1 MPYKAFL
8 LLQIIVFSL
17 SIIKRGI
24 TIETLSI
31 TEFIKNNDDDNKE
44 NNSMSD
50 KKKAKLILTIST
62 LAFSVCF
69 ASWVLNAVLATW
81 LVSQGVFDFS
91 DSQMGWLLALPILT
105 GALSRVPLGLMTDRF
120 GGHGVFVVLLIVVA
134 GGMVYLSTATNY
146 EEFMIASLIFGLAGG
161 GFAVGVG
168 YISDWFPKQYQ
179 GTALGIFGMGNA
191 GAALTTLFAPALLNL
206 LTDNNTNLDA
216 WRYLPLLYAGMLI
229 LIAVIFWFYTEN
241 YAKESTTPLTIKQQL
256 APLGNI
262 IVWRFGLYYFL
273 VFGAFVSLAQWI
285 IPYSVSVYGL
295 TLVQAGL
302 IATLFSLPSGI
313 IRALGG
319 WMSDKFGARRVMY
332 WVFGSTLFACLL
344 LSIPRMEINSPGQG
358 VLAKASGIVTEVS
371 VSQIKIDDRIYP
383 LSPLP
388 EQLPAKTDT
397 DNRFFF
403 PSALQWQQATVSV
416 GDTVVKKQLIAT
428 GHSNIYYPANLWL
441 FVSLLLVIGITTGIG
456 KAAVFKFIP
465 DHFPNSVGAVGGM
478 VGLIGA
484 LGGFVFPP
492 VWGYLLET
500 TGLWTM
506 TWVVLSIVTLICLLW
521 MHRTVTQMMNE
532 QAPDLANL
540 MELRP
545 ELPLNKQ
552 INLSGKKADTLEQVL
567 YNVPFFAEM
576 KPEAIKSLARL
587 GDIEQFPSDHLIFSE
602 GATGDSFYV
611 ILQGKVSIQKQNDTH
626 QHIEV
631 AQLKAGE
638 FFGEMAL
645 IDRQTRSACV
655 VTRSDCEVFVLH
667 RKDFFNMLSRS
678 PHMVADVLLSFS
690 TRMRALL
697 DNYSQQQPKPPK
709 IPVAN

>member
-1 MPYKAFL
+1 
-8 LLQIIVFSL
+8 
-17 SIIKRGI
+17 
-24 TIETLSI
+24 
-31 TEFIKNNDDDNKE
+31 
-44 NNSMSD
+44 MSD
-50 KKKAKLILTIST
+50 RKKAKLILTIST
-62 LAFSVCF
+62 LAFSFCF

-105 GALSRVPLGLMTDRF
+105 GALSRVPLGLMTDRY
-120 GGHGVFVVLLIVVA
+120 GGHRVFLLLLVAVA
-134 GGMVYLSTATNY
+134 GGMVYLSRANNY
-146 EEFMIASLIFGLAGG
+146 QEFVIASLLFGLAGG
-161 GFAVGVG
+161 SFSVGISYV
-168 YISDWFPKQYQ
+168 SDWFPKQYQ

-191 GAALTTLFAPALLNL
+191 GAALTTLLAPALLNL
-206 LTDNNTNLDA
+206 LTDNNSNLDA
-216 WRYLPLLYAGMLI
+216 WRYLPLLYAGLLI
-229 LIAVIFWFYTEN
+229 VIAVIFWFKTEN
-241 YAKESTTPLTIKQQL
+241 YAKEPTPPLSIRQQL

-358 VLAKASGIVTEVS
+358 MLAKASGTVTDVS
-371 VSQIKIDDRIYP
+371 VSQIKINDRIYS
-383 LSPLP
+383 LSPAP
-388 EQLPAKTDT
+388 EKLPAKADT
-397 DNRFFF
+397 ENSLFF
-403 PSALQWQQATVSV
+403 PTAIQWQQATVVV
-416 GDTVVKKQLIAT
+416 GDQVLKKQLIAT
-428 GHSNIYYPANLWL
+428 GHSNIYYPANLWV
-441 FVSLLLVIGITTGIG
+441 FILLLLMIGISTGIG
-456 KAAVFKFIP
+456 KAAVYKFIP

-492 VWGYLLET
+492 VWGYLLES

-545 ELPLNKQ
+545 ELPLNNS
-552 INLSGKKADTLEQVL
+552 INLSGKQAKTLEQVL
-567 YNVPFFAEM
+567 SSVPFFAEM

-587 GDIEQFPSDHLIFSE
+587 GNIEPFPSGHLIFEE
-602 GATGDSFYV
+602 GSQGDSFYV
-611 ILQGKVSIQKQNDTH
+611 ILQGNVSIQKQKDNH
-626 QHIEV
+626 QRIEV
-631 AQLKAGE
+631 AQLNAGE

-645 IDRQTRSACV
+645 IDRQSRSASV
-655 VTRSDCEVFVLH
+655 VTQSNCEVFVLH

-690 TRMRALL
+690 VRMRGLL
-697 DNYSQQQPKPPK
+697 DNYSQQQQKPLK
-709 IPVAN
+709 TPVAN

>member
-1 MPYKAFL
+1 
-8 LLQIIVFSL
+8 
-17 SIIKRGI
+17 
-24 TIETLSI
+24 
-31 TEFIKNNDDDNKE
+31 
-44 NNSMSD
+44 MSD
-50 KKKAKLILTIST
+50 RKKAKLILTIST

-69 ASWVLNAVLATW
+69 ATWVLNAVLATW

-120 GGHGVFVVLLIVVA
+120 GGHSIFVVLLLVVA
-134 GGMVYLSTATNY
+134 GGMFYLSTANSY
-146 EEFMIASLIFGLAGG
+146 EEFVIASLIFGLAGG
-161 GFAVGVG
+161 GFAVGIG
-168 YISDWFPKQYQ
+168 YISGWFPKQYQ

-191 GAALTTLFAPALLNL
+191 GAALTTLFAPALLNG

-216 WRYLPLLYAGMLI
+216 WRYLPLLYAGLLI
-229 LIAVIFWFYTEN
+229 IIAIIFWFYTEN
-241 YAKESTTPLTIKQQL
+241 YAKKTATHLTMKQQL

-319 WMSDKFGARRVMY
+319 WMSDKFGARKVMY
-332 WVFGSTLFACLL
+332 WVFGTTLFACLL

-358 VLAKASGIVTEVS
+358 VLAKASGTVTTVS
-371 VSQIKIDDRIYP
+371 TSQITIDDRVYTLNP
-383 LSPLP
+383 PP
-388 EQLPAKTDT
+388 EQLPAKADT
-397 DNRFFF
+397 ENSLFF
-403 PSALQWQQATVSV
+403 PTTLQWQQATVSV
-416 GDTVVKKQLIAT
+416 GEQVVKKQLIAT

-441 FVSLLLVIGITTGIG
+441 FVLLLFVIGITTGIG
-456 KAAVFKFIP
+456 KAAVYKFIP

-484 LGGFVFPP
+484 MGGFFFPP
-492 VWGYLLET
+492 VWGYLLES

-545 ELPLNKQ
+545 ELPLNKN
-552 INLSGKKADTLEQVL
+552 INISGVRAETLEQVL
-567 YNVPFFAEM
+567 YKVPFFAEM
-576 KPEAIKSLARL
+576 KPEAIKSLARM
-587 GDIEQFPSDHLIFSE
+587 GDIENFPTDSLIFEE
-602 GATGDSFYV
+602 GTAGDSFYV
-611 ILQGKVSIQKQNDTH
+611 ILQGTVGIQKQNK
-626 QHIEV
+626 QQQMIEV
-631 AQLKAGE
+631 AQLEAGE

-645 IDRQTRSACV
+645 IDRQPRSASV
-655 VTRSDCEVFVLH
+655 VTLSDCEVFVLH
-667 RKDFFNMLSRS
+667 RKDFFNMLSHS

-690 TRMRALL
+690 VRMRGLL
-697 DNYSQQQPKPPK
+697 DNYSQQQSKHLK
-709 IPVAN
+709 TPVANS